1 MAQFESDLKTRIL
14 RNIWGFFPWLFVI
27 ILIATL
33 IILKVNINT
42 KKAKL
47 VEDNKNA
54 AKAETSV
61 QVVTL
66 TIEPGL
72 VEETL
77 KLPAVVESFENIW
90 VKSEASGQINRVLVK
105 EGDMVQKGQ
114 TLIELDSRDY
124 TSRLEQIEASYKLAM
139 LQHDRYSELRKKNI
153 ISANEMDQSDAQLK
167 ALDAQMA
174 QSRLA
179 LERTKVIASVSGRI
193 NEIEAKA
200 GDYMSSEKPVAQ
212 ILQMGQVKVTVGIP
226 ESDVA
231 AVVDLKEA
239 DITIDALDNLKVKGR
254 RYFLSRQPGDMAR
267 LYNLEL
273 VVDNNNGKILP
284 GMFAKVNIVKRQ
296 YKDAVAVPLYAVIS
310 QDDKNFVYLEN
321 NGKAEKREVEL
332 GVLEGWMIQV
342 NSGIKPG
349 DRVIIVGHRQV
360 DQGQTVQV
368 IKNVTDASEI
378 LKS

>member
-1 MAQFESDLKTRIL
+1 MAQFEPDQKTRIL
-14 RNIWGFFPWLFVI
+14 RNIWGFFPWLFII
-27 ILIATL
+27 ILISTL
-33 IILKVNINT
+33 IILKVNINA

-47 VEDNKNA
+47 TEENKNA
-54 AKAETSV
+54 AKEETSV

-77 KLPAVVESFENIW
+77 NLPAVVESFENIW
-90 VKSEASGQINRVLVK
+90 VKSEASGQITRVLVK

-124 TSRLEQIEASYKLAM
+124 TSRLEQIEASYKLAT

-167 ALDAQMA
+167 ALEAQMA

-273 VVDNNNGKILP
+273 VVDNNDGKILP

-296 YKDAVAVPLYAVIS
+296 YKDAVAIPLYAVIS